1 MPLTGEDLQAMRA
14 MMQEELEPIN
24 TRLDKLEQGQKNL
37 EKSVINLEDGQ
48 RNLEKSVIKLED
60 SQRNLENSVIR
71 LEDGQRNLE
80 NGQKNLEKSVIKLE
94 DGQRNLEQSQEE
106 LTKGQL
112 AIRADIARVNHTLEP
127 KINAVY
133 EGLSGILRRNEQT
146 DQHEMR
152 LEDHDHRIFALE
164 QVVRK

>member
-80 NGQKNLEKSVIKLE
+80 NGQKNLEKSVIRLE
-94 DGQRNLEQSQEE
+94 DGQRNLEKSKEFRKKRDKAGRRPKE
-106 LTKGQL
+106 SGTIPRRIDKRPVG
-112 AIRADIARVNHTLEP
+112 HTRGYRQGESHVGAE
-127 KINAVY
+127 NQR
-133 EGLSGILRRNEQT
+133 GI
-146 DQHEMR
+146 
-152 LEDHDHRIFALE
+152 
-164 QVVRK
+164 